1 MSFID
6 RYFTTKT
13 VTRRGY
19 PDETVRE
26 LNVAKAGFH
35 AGAAVFA
42 LIMVLAYW
50 PLRSVPVGSRGVV
63 QFMGHIERVVPDGA
77 VWVMPW
83 QRLDK
88 FSVRVETAQVDKA
101 PGATKDLQQVDT
113 SLTIRYRI
121 NPNKVA
127 DVFENYSHDGDLSS
141 YVQTAIQEAFKAV
154 TAKYEATDLIAQ
166 RAVVSQEIQT
176 QLQAKLDKYSAVV
189 VNIDMRNFEFNPQYM
204 AAVNEKVTQEQ
215 KRLAAEN
222 QVKTINAEQQAKVAV
237 AEAEANAR
245 KAKADGE
252 KYATIAN
259 AQAQAESTRAIA
271 DANAHATE
279 VQGKAVALNPQ
290 ILELK
295 RIEVQLE
302 LAKNYKGD
310 VPQFVLGGTNGGG
323 ASNFIPFMDVN
334 KALENSR
341 H

>member
-6 RYFTTKT
+6 RYVT
-13 VTRRGY
+13 VTSDPRRG
-19 PDETVRE
+19 ERRE
-26 LNVAKAGFH
+26 INGVKLGIH
-35 AGAAVFA
+35 AGVAFFA
-42 LIMVLAYW
+42 LVMLLAYW

-63 QFMGHIERVVPDGA
+63 QFMGHIEKVVPDGA

-83 QRLDK
+83 QRLDN
-88 FSVRVETAQVDKA
+88 FSVRVEKAQIEKA

-113 SLTIRYRI
+113 SLTIYYRI
-121 NPNKVA
+121 NPNKVQ
-127 DVFENYSHDGDLSS
+127 DVFENYSHDGDLST
-141 YVQTAIQEAFKAV
+141 YVQTGAQEVFKAV

-166 RAVVSQEIQT
+166 RAVVSQEIAT

-189 VNIDMRNFEFNPQYM
+189 TNIDMRNFEFNPQYM

-222 QVKTINAEQQAKVAV
+222 QVKTINAEQQAKVAI

-252 KYATIAN
+252 KYATIAA
-259 AQAQAESTRAIA
+259 AQGNAESTRVIA

-279 VQGKAVALNPQ
+279 VQGKAVASNPQ

-310 VPQFVLGGTNGGG
+310 VPQMVIGSGGG
-323 ASNFIPFMDVN
+323 ANNFVPFLDVS
-334 KALENSR
+334 KVIDTKK
-341 H
+341 